1 MQCIATM
8 LLVPLEDRYSAA
20 AGSKQCCYSAVEDPY
35 SVVRG
40 PLQCHY
46 SVVRILTF
54 FNPFFNFKKVKKVIL
69 SARMSV

>member
-54 FNPFFNFKKVKKVIL
+54 FNPFLILKK
-69 SARMSV
+69 